1 MGQLCIFQQTA
12 RSVCSLVYWV
22 RVWIILD
29 TPVFQL
35 MPNDCLF
42 LCVKGFMFPR
52 AVRVFVLSTSCYWG
66 QKLIHILF
74 EQNTKEIKEDIS
86 IVKLNISNLTEPSF
100 CWKCHRNNQKSL
112 ICILLNQNH
121 PLNALMPK

>member
-1 MGQLCIFQQTA
+1 MGQLCIIIRQTA

-22 RVWIILD
+22 WIILD
-29 TPVFQL
+29 THVCQL

-42 LCVKGFMFPR
+42 QPWELKVLYMFPR

-66 QKLIHILF
+66 QKYIFFF

-86 IVKLNISNLTEPSF
+86 IVKLNISNLHKAIILQEKFTETIKNRS
-100 CWKCHRNNQKSL
+100 SVYYSV
-112 ICILLNQNH
+112 
-121 PLNALMPK
+121 PK